1 MKQIALP
8 LTVFLWAF
16 VLAVSML
23 NFYRK
28 VGGGEV
34 TRND

>member
-23 NFYRK
+23 NFYQEGWRW
-28 VGGGEV
+28 GGDEK
-34 TRND
+34 